1 MSIIKGRNILN
12 LAEFSGEEIIKIID
26 LADKFKDER
35 KRNIF
40 NKILKNKTL
49 AMIFQKPSTR
59 TRISF
64 DVAMMD
70 LGGNTIP
77 LSSTEI
83 QLSRGETIRDTAKS
97 LSCYVDAVMAR
108 VYNHSEVYELAKYA
122 SIPIIN
128 GLSELYHPTQ
138 VLADLQT
145 IREKKGKLK
154 GLKLAWI
161 GDGNN
166 ICNTLLI
173 GCSRTGINMSVAS
186 PPNYKPNVDAYNLA
200 KIEFEKNG
208 NKIEIIEDA
217 ETALNDADIVVTD
230 TFISMGSDAQRDER
244 LKTFLPKYQVN
255 KNLFDK
261 AKSDAI
267 FLHCL
272 PAHRG
277 EEVTADVI
285 DGPRSVVWDEAEN
298 RLHSQKAL
306 LSYLL
311 LDEGSF

>member
-1 MSIIKGRNILN
+1 MSLIKGRNILT
-12 LAEFSGEEIIKIID
+12 LAEFSGEEIIKILD
-26 LADKFKDER
+26 LADKFKKDR

-40 NKILKNKTL
+40 NKILNNKTL

-59 TRISF
+59 TRVSF

-70 LGGNTIP
+70 LGGNTIS
-77 LSSTEI
+77 LSSNDI
-83 QLSRGETIRDTAKS
+83 QLSRGETIRDTIKS
-97 LSCYVDAVMAR
+97 LSCYVDVVMAR
-108 VYNHSEVYELAKYA
+108 VHNHCEVNELAKYS

-145 IREKKGKLK
+145 IREKKGRLK

-173 GCSRTGINMSVAS
+173 GCSRVGINMSVAS
-186 PPNYKPNVDAYNLA
+186 PLHYKPNMDNYNLV
-200 KIEFEKNG
+200 KKEFDKN
-208 NKIEIIEDA
+208 NIKVELIEDA
-217 ETALNDADIVVTD
+217 EKAINDADIVVTD

-244 LKTFLPKYQVN
+244 LKIFLPKYQVN
-255 KNLFDK
+255 KNLLDK

-277 EEVTADVI
+277 EEVTAEVI

-311 LDEGSF
+311 LDEDSF